1 MPPGGPWTRVDS
13 HCYPGWMI
21 SPFYDSLIAKLIV
34 WAPDRER
41 AIDRMAR
48 ALDEFEISGR
58 GVKTT
63 IPFHQKILQN
73 EQFRSGDVTTD
84 FVEQFMAEERKALR
98 PRPDRRHEMAE
109 TQTDAATLERLL
121 EISSHLNSTLKLDE
135 LLGEIMGA
143 ATELTGAETSSLL
156 LVDEEGGDLTVEVA
170 TGKPGEAV
178 ERAHVPAGQGIAGWV
193 VENGE
198 PVMVDDPEV
207 GRALLRR
214 HRRAERVRDEE
225 HARRPDDLARPDDRR
240 DRGDQQARRI
250 VRRARPEADDC
261 AGERR
266 PRSRSTTRGCT
277 RGSRTRS

>member
-1 MPPGGPWTRVDS
+1 
-13 HCYPGWMI
+13 
-21 SPFYDSLIAKLIV
+21 
-34 WAPDRER
+34 
-41 AIDRMAR
+41 
-48 ALDEFEISGR
+48 
-58 GVKTT
+58 
-63 IPFHQKILQN
+63 
-73 EQFRSGDVTTD
+73 
-84 FVEQFMAEERKALR
+84 
-98 PRPDRRHEMAE
+98 MAE

-156 LVDEEGGDLTVEVA
+156 LVDEEGGDLRVEVA

-198 PVMVDDPEV
+198 PVMVDDPKSD
-207 GRALLRR
+207 
-214 HRRAERVRDEE
+214 ERFYGGIDEQ
-225 HARRPDDLARPDDRR
+225 R

-261 AGERR
+261 AGFAG
-266 PRSRSTTRGCT
+266 RGCDRQCAAVRAA
-277 RGSRTRS
+277 RGRGRDDAHVVSRFRRVAIPA